1 MVYTYQPVNPAQG
14 FMQGMQ
20 MVQGIRDMQMQRDE
34 MQSKQLRQQALQ
46 EALTNVRSN
55 PTPQNI
61 ADFYLQFPEMKQ
73 QFDAYRE
80 TLAEGDKVTLE
91 GAAREAIVA
100 NQQGKSAAEV
110 FARYAEAAEN
120 SRRPDLAQKFRD
132 AQQTAEMSPEAAD
145 TTARMF
151 FEALNP
157 AGYKE
162 LFGSGAQT
170 ALQKDFAFIKDT
182 FGEDAAAE
190 FAQFGRGGIVS
201 IPLPD
206 GSTYVGPPSLAPG
219 AGRWQQQ
226 GGQPTPEQPQTAEN
240 ILAKASDAKVITQ
253 AEANVIKQSLGP
265 NGQAAFSKWM
275 RENNIKVIART
286 GRDASGRRVV
296 QYADGT
302 IEYAD

>member
-1 MVYTYQPVNPAQG
+1 MVYVYQPVNPSQG
-14 FMQGMQ
+14 FADSLQ
-20 MVQGIRDMQMQRDE
+20 MVQGIRNMQMQNEE

-100 NQQGKSAAEV
+100 NQQGRSAAEV

-170 ALQKDFAFIKDT
+170 AFQKDFAFIKDT

-190 FAQFGRGGIVS
+190 FAQFGRDGAPVS
-201 IPLPD
+201 IPL
-206 GSTYVGPPSLAPG
+206 GKGQTYVGPASMAPG
-219 AGRWQQQ
+219 SRRWQLS
-226 GGQPTPEQPQTAEN
+226 GQPQMAAPPTDAPRILENAERNKSITPEE
-240 ILAKASDAKVITQ
+240 
-253 AEANVIKQSLGP
+253 AEAVRKSLGP
-265 NGQAAFSKWM
+265 NGKAAFNKWM
-275 RENNIKVIART
+275 MENKIVVSRT
-286 GRDASGRRVV
+286 VGGKAYYQVNGKWYDNPEGR
-296 QYADGT
+296 
-302 IEYAD
+302 